1 MGGGGWD
8 ADTGDGAARPWARR
22 YRRPYTVTGGRTRPP
37 HHDLELETLVQSAAG
52 AGSAPGELG
61 RDQRSIALLCQE
73 VVSVAEIAARLDLPL
88 GVIRVLVG
96 DMALDGLVFLY
107 RPRSEPARSDPALL
121 ERVLYAL
128 RNIS

>member
-1 MGGGGWD
+1 MNGGGWD
-8 ADTGDGAARPWARR
+8 DADTGGAARPWARR
-22 YRRPYTVTGGRTRPP
+22 YRRPYTVTGGRTRPS
-37 HHDLELETLVQSAAG
+37 HYDLELETLVQSAADAASVSG
-52 AGSAPGELG
+52 GLG

-96 DMALDGLVFLY
+96 DMALDGLVVLY

-121 ERVLYAL
+121 ERVLYGL

>member
-22 YRRPYTVTGGRTRPP
+22 YRRPYTVTGGRTRPT

-52 AGSAPGELG
+52 AGSVPGELG

-88 GVIRVLVG
+88 GVIRDQLGHSELGTTMRYLDHLAPAAAIKAMHERPVPVLEL
-96 DMALDGLVFLY
+96 A
-107 RPRSEPARSDPALL
+107 
-121 ERVLYAL
+121 
-128 RNIS
+128 